1 MGDSNPM
8 VGCEGRASLMGG
20 LGRTL
25 LLSPDI
31 YTRNGTTRF
40 GNILD
45 FILEKAGGR
54 IYYIIY
60 TTLIVGG
67 REQCGS

>member
-1 MGDSNPM
+1 LIALSTDSVKEGFQVGDSNPM

-45 FILEKAGGR
+45 FLLEKAGGR
-54 IYYIIY
+54 FI
-60 TTLIVGG
+60 T
-67 REQCGS
+67 